1 MVRRHTLNIDE
12 ELLAQAAAAHPHA
25 TTTALVNAGLRA
37 LVERD
42 AAERL
47 ATMEG
52 VAPDYQPPPRTAW
65 ARGQA
70 SGGR

>member
-1 MVRRHTLNIDE
+1 MLHRHTLNIDAD
-12 ELLAQAAAAHPHA
+12 LLRRVAALRPEA

-47 ATMEG
+47 ASMEG
-52 VAPDYQPPPRTAW
+52 CSPDFERPPRSA
-65 ARGQA
+65 ADKIKGA
-70 SGGR
+70 PPG